1 MSMLQLCQLVQ
12 HLLHLLPVRSLL
24 LHERLYALRMVQ
36 QDSLQALQAVKEQ
49 LLFLGRRLVFLGR
62 RNAAAAAAAAERS
75 STRPRPRRRRRRRR
89 HVHERQSVWLRRRRH
104 GHQRQSV
111 WLGGV
116 CCSPQFHLSL
126 RVCSAVA
133 LVLFVAAK

>member
-1 MSMLQLCQLVQ
+1 MQLCQLVQ

-49 LLFLGRRLVFLGR
+49 LVFLGRRLVFLGR
-62 RNAAAAAAAAERS
+62 RNAAAAAAAAAAARS
-75 STRPRPRRRRRRRR
+75 STRQRPRRRRRRRR
-89 HVHERQSVWLRRRRH
+89 RVHERQSVWLRRRRH

-111 WLGGV
+111 WRW
-116 CCSPQFHLSL
+116 CACWSPQFQLSL
-126 RVCSAVA
+126 RVCCAVA
-133 LVLFVAAK
+133 LVLFVALK

>member
-1 MSMLQLCQLVQ
+1 MQ
-12 HLLHLLPVRSLL
+12 HLLHLLPIRSLL

-49 LLFLGRRLVFLGR
+49 LVFLGRRLVFLGR
-62 RNAAAAAAAAERS
+62 RNAAAAAAGRS
-75 STRPRPRRRRRRRR
+75 SIRPLR
-89 HVHERQSVWLRRRRH
+89 RRRRH
-104 GHQRQSV
+104 GHERQSV

-133 LVLFVAAK
+133 VVLFVALP

>member
-1 MSMLQLCQLVQ
+1 MLQLCQLVQ
-12 HLLHLLPVRSLL
+12 HLLHLLPIRSLL

-49 LLFLGRRLVFLGR
+49 LVFLGRRLVFLGR
-62 RNAAAAAAAAERS
+62 RNAAAAAAAARS
-75 STRPRPRRRRRRRR
+75 STRQRPRRRRRRR

-111 WLGGV
+111 WLGGA
-116 CCSPQFHLSL
+116 CWSPQFQLSL
-126 RVCSAVA
+126 RVCCAVA